1 MNIDIILRTHDL
13 IDIHPAREPRYCGV
27 DKTTLI
33 RKCVTSLVNT
43 ADNYEGGN
51 IKFIWLDD
59 HSSQITID
67 YLHDIFKKSKVALE
81 TLLIEE
87 LNKIV
92 PENVLLPAIV
102 LLLVVIFVI

>member
-59 HSSQITID
+59 HSSQTTID
-67 YLHDIFKKSKVALE
+67 YIHDIYKKSRHPYEFVPLE
-81 TLLIEE
+81 ES
-87 LNKIV
+87 
-92 PENVLLPAIV
+92 
-102 LLLVVIFVI
+102 